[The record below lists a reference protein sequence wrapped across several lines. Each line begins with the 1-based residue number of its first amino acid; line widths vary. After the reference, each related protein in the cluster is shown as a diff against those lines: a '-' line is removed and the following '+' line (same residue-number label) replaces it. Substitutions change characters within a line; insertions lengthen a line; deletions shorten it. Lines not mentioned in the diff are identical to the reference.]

1 MHKAVV
7 IGLLSLLV
15 GLFSIATINNIFSN
29 VMAIEEYYYQKDD
42 YYDIKVNKYECQKGA
57 FEGFYT
63 SSPEFCK
70 KELPTTPIPPTSPT
84 PPINSLDLA
93 VANTNGRDVS
103 ILLGTGNGNF
113 GPKHD
118 FRVGDRP
125 GSVAVGLFNADS
137 FQDLAVANSG
147 DRSVSILLGRGDGT
161 FGAQNN
167 VNLIDRPFSVA
178 VGLFNEDSL
187 QDLAVAELRY

>member
-29 VMAIEEYYYQKDD
+29 VMAIEDYYSQKDD
-42 YYDIKVNKYECQKGA
+42 YYDTKVNKYECQKGA

-70 KELPTTPIPPTSPT
+70 RELPTTPTPPTSPT

-93 VANTNGRDVS
+93 VANSGGRDVS
-103 ILLGTGNGNF
+103 ILLGSW
-113 GPKHD
+113 KRE
-118 FRVGDRP
+118 FR
-125 GSVAVGLFNADS
+125 SKA
-137 FQDLAVANSG
+137 
-147 DRSVSILLGRGDGT
+147 
-161 FGAQNN
+161 
-167 VNLIDRPFSVA
+167 
-178 VGLFNEDSL
+178 
-187 QDLAVAELRY
+187 